1 MSCSINE
8 KIIIG
13 KENIMN
19 ITIVLAGNP
28 NSGKSTLFNALT
40 GSNQYVGNWPGVT
53 VEKKGGVYKKDKSVN
68 ITDLPGIYSLSPY
81 TLEEVVSREYLIN
94 EDPDVIV
101 NVVDASNIERNLYLT
116 TQLSELGVPMVIAL
130 NMMDIV
136 EKNGDVINVDD
147 LSSKLGYP
155 VIEIS
160 ALRNRNTDKIVEL
173 AKKVAKN
180 KHVHINS
187 FDEDIEKIVSDVEK
201 RIENIVEERHKRWYA
216 IKLIEKDEKAIKD
229 LNLLTRDREEI
240 DSIIEKAENE
250 YDDDGE
256 GIVTDARYSYIS
268 SIISQTVK
276 KGRSGLTRSDKI
288 DRIVTNRILAIPIFA
303 AIIYLVY
310 FISVGIVGGGVTDW
324 VNDVFFGEII
334 GGNIQNFLEA
344 AKVAPWLTSLIVD
357 GIIGGVGAVLG
368 FTPIIGTLYLFLAIL
383 EDVGYMSRIAFILD
397 RLFRRFGLS
406 GKSFI
411 PILIGTG
418 CSVPGIMATRT
429 IENENDRKMTIMVAS
444 FMPCGAKTEI
454 IALFSASVFAGA
466 KGWWFAPLCY
476 FAGILAVIVSGT
488 MLKKTSMFAGDPA
501 PFVME
506 LPEYHM
512 PTISNVLRTTRD
524 RLKAFII
531 KAGTVILLATIVIW
545 LLQNVSTSFEF
556 VEFSGE
562 SHSILEA
569 IGRTIAPIFGP
580 LGFGQWAATVA
591 TICGLVAKEVVVS
604 TFGVVAGLGEVG
616 GTDPSMLQYASTIF
630 TSVSALSFMLFNQLC
645 IPCFA
650 AVGALREEMKS
661 AKWTWFAIVYQ
672 LTFAY
677 AIALMVYQFGRVIV
691 LKQSITVWTIIAV
704 IVLVFMLYMMFRRPK
719 RNKSVEVKRAVSE
732 N

>member
-1 MSCSINE
+1 MS
-8 KIIIG
+8 
-13 KENIMN
+13 
-19 ITIVLAGNP
+19 ITIALAGNP

-94 EDPDVIV
+94 ENPDVIV

-116 TQLSELGVPMVIAL
+116 TQLSELGIPMVIAL

-136 EKNGDVINVDD
+136 EKNGDVINVDY

-160 ALRNRNTDKIVEL
+160 ALRNRNTDKIIEL

-187 FDEDIEKIVSDVEK
+187 FDEDLEKIVSDVER
-201 RIENIVEERHKRWYA
+201 RIENIVEERYKRWYA

-268 SIISQTVK
+268 SIISQAVK

-288 DRIVTNRILAIPIFA
+288 DRIVTNRILAIPIFV

-344 AKVAPWLTSLIVD
+344 ARVAPWLTSLIVD

-429 IENENDRKMTIMVAS
+429 IENENDRRMTIMVAS

-454 IALFSASVFAGA
+454 IALFSASIFAGA

-512 PTISNVLRTTRD
+512 PTISNVLRTTWD

-562 SHSILEA
+562 SHSILEV
-569 IGRTIAPIFGP
+569 IGKTVAPVFGP
-580 LGFGQWAATVA
+580 LGFGHWVATVA

-604 TFGVVAGLGEVG
+604 TFGVVAGLGDVS
-616 GTDPSMLQYASTIF
+616 GTDQTMIQYASTVF

-650 AVGALREEMKS
+650 AVGALREEMNS
-661 AKWTWFAIVYQ
+661 AKWTWFAILYQ
-672 LTFAY
+672 LLFAY

-691 LKQSITVWTIIAV
+691 LKQAVTVWTIIAV

-719 RNKSVEVKRAVSE
+719 RDKNVEVKRAVSE

>member
-1 MSCSINE
+1 MS
-8 KIIIG
+8 
-13 KENIMN
+13 
-19 ITIVLAGNP
+19 ITIALAGNP

-53 VEKKGGVYKKDKSVN
+53 VEKKGGVYKKDKEVN

-116 TQLSELGVPMVIAL
+116 TQLSELGIPMVIAL

-136 EKNGDVINVDD
+136 EKNGDKINVEY
-147 LSSKLGYP
+147 LSEKLGYP

-160 ALRNRNTDKIVEL
+160 ALRNRNIDKVIEVS
-173 AKKVAKN
+173 KKVAHGN
-180 KHVHINS
+180 HVHISS
-187 FDEDIEKIVSDVEK
+187 FDGNVEKLVSDVEK
-201 RIENIVEERHKRWYA
+201 SIENIVEEKHKRWYA
-216 IKLIEKDEKAIKD
+216 IKLIENDEKAIKGLD
-229 LNLLTRDREEI
+229 LLRSNKEEI
-240 DSIIEKAENE
+240 NKIIEKAEE
-250 YDDDGE
+250 EHDDDGE
-256 GIVTDARYSYIS
+256 GIITDARYTYIS
-268 SIISQTVK
+268 NIISQTVK

-310 FISVGIVGGGVTDW
+310 FISVGVVGGGVTDW

-334 GGNIQNFLEA
+334 GGNVESFLEA
-344 AKVAPWLTSLIVD
+344 AKVAPWLTSLVVD

-368 FTPIIGTLYLFLAIL
+368 FTPIIATLYFFLAVL

-397 RLFRRFGLS
+397 RLFRKFGLS

-429 IENENDRKMTIMVAS
+429 IENENDRRMTMMVAS

-476 FAGILAVIVSGT
+476 FVGILAVIISGT

-512 PTISNVLRTTRD
+512 PTIANVLRTTWD

-569 IGRTIAPIFGP
+569 IGRTIAPVFSP

-604 TFGVVAGLGEVG
+604 TFGVVAGIGEVAG
-616 GTDPSMLQYASTIF
+616 DDPSMLQYASTVF
-630 TSVSALSFMLFNQLC
+630 TTVSALSFMLFNQLC
-645 IPCFA
+645 VPCFA
-650 AVGALREEMKS
+650 AVGALREEMRS
-661 AKWTWFAIVYQ
+661 AKWTWFAIIYQ
-672 LTFAY
+672 LSFAY
-677 AIALMVYQFGRVIV
+677 AISLMVYQFGKVLV
-691 LKQSITVWTIIAV
+691 LKQSPTVWTAIAV
-704 IVLVFMLYMMFRRPK
+704 AVLVFMLYMLFRKPR
-719 RNKSVEVKRAVSE
+719 KSKNIEVKRAVSE

>member
-1 MSCSINE
+1 MS
-8 KIIIG
+8 
-13 KENIMN
+13 
-19 ITIVLAGNP
+19 ITIALAGNP

-94 EDPDVIV
+94 ENPDVIV

-116 TQLSELGVPMVIAL
+116 TQLSELGIPMVIAL

-136 EKNGDVINVDD
+136 EKNGDVINVDY
-147 LSSKLGYP
+147 LSNKLGYP

-160 ALRNRNTDKIVEL
+160 ALRNRNTDKIIEL

-187 FDEDIEKIVSDVEK
+187 FDEDLEKIVSDVER
-201 RIENIVEERHKRWYA
+201 RIENIVEERYKRWYA

-268 SIISQTVK
+268 SIISQAVK

-288 DRIVTNRILAIPIFA
+288 DRIVTNRILAIPIFV

-344 AKVAPWLTSLIVD
+344 ARVAPWLTSLIVD

-429 IENENDRKMTIMVAS
+429 IENENDRRMTIMVAS

-454 IALFSASVFAGA
+454 IALFSASIFAGA

-512 PTISNVLRTTRD
+512 PTISNVLRTTWD

-556 VEFSGE
+556 VEFSVE
-562 SHSILEA
+562 SHSILEV
-569 IGRTIAPIFGP
+569 IGKTVAPVFGP
-580 LGFGQWAATVA
+580 LGFGHWVATVA

-604 TFGVVAGLGEVG
+604 TFGVVAGLGDVS
-616 GTDPSMLQYASTIF
+616 GTDQTMIQYASTVF

-650 AVGALREEMKS
+650 AVGALREEMNS
-661 AKWTWFAIVYQ
+661 AKWTWFAILYQ
-672 LTFAY
+672 LIFAY

-691 LKQSITVWTIIAV
+691 LKQGVTVWTIIAV

-719 RNKSVEVKRAVSE
+719 RDKNVEVKRAVSE

>member
-1 MSCSINE
+1 MS
-8 KIIIG
+8 
-13 KENIMN
+13 
-19 ITIVLAGNP
+19 ITIALAGNP

-53 VEKKGGVYKKDKSVN
+53 VEKKGGVYKKDKTVN

-94 EDPDVIV
+94 EQPDVIV
-101 NVVDASNIERNLYLT
+101 DVIDASNIERNLYLT
-116 TQLSELGVPMVIAL
+116 TQLSELGIPMVLAL

-136 EKNGDVINVDD
+136 EKNGDKINAEY
-147 LSSKLGYP
+147 LSQKLGYP

-160 ALRNRNTDKIVEL
+160 ALRNRNIDKVIEV
-173 AKKVAKN
+173 AKKVASN
-180 KHVHINS
+180 KHVHINA
-187 FDEDIEKIVSDVEK
+187 FNNDVEK
-201 RIENIVEERHKRWYA
+201 LVTDVEKTIENVVEEQHKRWYA
-216 IKLIEKDEKAIKD
+216 IKLIENDEKATKG
-229 LNLLTRDREEI
+229 LKLLPSDRDEI
-240 DSIIEKAENE
+240 NRIVEKAEE
-250 YDDDGE
+250 DFDDDGE
-256 GIVTDARYSYIS
+256 GIITDARYTYIS
-268 SIISQTVK
+268 EIISETVK
-276 KGRSGLTRSDKI
+276 KGRSGLTKSDKI

-310 FISVGIVGGGVTDW
+310 FISVAIVGGGVTDW

-334 GGNIQNFLEA
+334 GGNVQNFLEA

-357 GIIGGVGAVLG
+357 GIIGGVGSVLG
-368 FTPIIGTLYLFLAIL
+368 FTPIIATLYLFLAIL

-397 RLFRRFGLS
+397 RIFRKFGLS

-429 IENENDRKMTIMVAS
+429 IENENDRRMTIMVAS

-454 IALFSASVFAGA
+454 IALFSASIFAGA

-488 MLKKTSMFAGDPA
+488 MLKKTRMFAGDPA

-512 PTISNVLRTTRD
+512 PTVANVLRTTWD

-545 LLQNVSTSFEF
+545 FLKNISTSFEF

-569 IGRTIAPIFGP
+569 IGRTISPIFAP
-580 LGFGQWAATVA
+580 VGFGHWAATVA

-604 TFGVVAGLGEVG
+604 TFGVVAGLGDVG
-616 GTDPSMLQYASTIF
+616 GNDPSMIHYAATIF

-661 AKWTWFAIVYQ
+661 AKWTWFAIAYQ
-672 LTFAY
+672 LLFAY
-677 AIALMVYQFGRVIV
+677 AIAFMVFQFGSVLV
-691 LKQSITVWTIIAV
+691 LKQPVTIATGIAGA
-704 IVLVFMLYMMFRRPK
+704 ILIFMLYMMFRKPK
-719 RNKSVEVKRAVSE
+719 KIENIEVKRAVSE
-732 N
+732 Q